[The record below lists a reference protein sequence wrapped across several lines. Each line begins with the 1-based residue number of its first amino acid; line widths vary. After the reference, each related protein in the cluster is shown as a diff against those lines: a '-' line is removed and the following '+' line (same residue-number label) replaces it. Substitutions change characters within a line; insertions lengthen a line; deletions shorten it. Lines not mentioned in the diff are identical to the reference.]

1 MNANFFLPTLTSTY
15 ANFLTE
21 MKSRDEDIAT
31 WFDATTSTNIPVNTK
46 RWNATGNKFEKWN
59 GTVWSNLSTLYE
71 IKVRDSD
78 RLNGQAASYYAT
90 SDHGHTNATTS
101 VAGFMSST
109 DKSKLDAIAANA
121 NNYSH
126 PTGDGNLHVPA
137 NGTANSGKFLQAT
150 GVAGSYVWANVP
162 TVSLS
167 GLGVNATAAE
177 LNILDGA
184 TVTTSELNYLEG
196 VSSSVQTQLK
206 TKAPLASPAFTGT
219 PTSTTPDAGDNSGR
233 VATTAFVLANSLQ
246 DISFTAGTKL
256 EALAASEVG
265 FVSTTYIKKKE
276 ISVGTGGTIT
286 VSFRLKSA
294 SAVTSYAA
302 YGQIYVNGVAV
313 GTVRTT
319 TSKTY
324 VTYTQ
329 DITVAAGDLVQL
341 YVKGGNVE
349 YLAFADQFKILVAAP
364 STSTVLL
371 N

>member
-1 MNANFFLPTLTSTY
+1 MANWSLPTLASLY
-15 ANFLTE
+15 SDFLAQSKE
-21 MKSRDEDIAT
+21 RDEDAIKML
-31 WFDATTSTNIPVNTK
+31 DGTSSSNLPVGAK

-59 GTVWSNLSTLYE
+59 GTAWSDLSTLYE

-90 SDHGHTNATTS
+90 SGHGHTAATTS
-101 VAGFMSST
+101 AAGFMSST
-109 DKSKLDAIAANA
+109 DKSKLDGIASNA

-150 GVAGSYVWANVP
+150 GVEGSYVWANVP
-162 TVSLS
+162 TTSLS
-167 GLGVNATAAE
+167 TLGINATADE

-184 TVTTSELNYLEG
+184 TVTTAELNYLDG
-196 VSSSVQTQLK
+196 VSSSVQTQLNG
-206 TKAPLASPAFTGT
+206 KAPLASPELTGT
-219 PTSTTPDAGDNSGR
+219 PTAPTPTAGDNSTKI
-233 VATTAFVLANSLQ
+233 ATTAFVLANSLR

-286 VSFRLKSA
+286 VSFRLKTDGIG
-294 SAVTSYAA
+294 V

-319 TSKTY
+319 TSTAY

-329 DITVAAGDLVQL
+329 NITVAAGDLVQL
-341 YVKGGNVE
+341 YVKGGSSD
-349 YLAFADQFKILVAAP
+349 Y
-364 STSTVLL
+364 
-371 N
+371 

>member
-1 MNANFFLPTLTSTY
+1 MANWSLPTLASLY
-15 ANFLTE
+15 SDFLAQSKE
-21 MKSRDEDIAT
+21 RDEDAIKML
-31 WFDATTSTNIPVNTK
+31 DGTSSSNLPSGAK

-59 GTVWSNLSTLYE
+59 GTVWSDLSTLYE

-78 RLNGQAASYYAT
+78 RLNGKAASYYAT

-184 TVTTSELNYLEG
+184 TVTTAELNYLDG
-196 VSSSVQTQLK
+196 VSSSVQTQLN
-206 TKAPLASPAFTGT
+206 TKAPLASPALTGT
-219 PTSTTPDAGDNSGR
+219 PTAPTPTAGDNSTKI
-233 VATTAFVLANSLQ
+233 ATTAFVT
-246 DISFTAGTKL
+246 SFSEFNAGSKL
-256 EALAASEVG
+256 EALSSAVASYQG
-265 FVSTTYIKKKE
+265 TTPTKIKE
-276 ISVGTGGTIT
+276 ISVAKSGVVT
-286 VSFRLKSA
+286 VSFSMA
-294 SAVTSYAA
+294 SGGSSYTT
-302 YGQIYVNGVAV
+302 YGRVYKNGVAA
-313 GTVRTT
+313 GTLRST
-319 TSKTY
+319 TSTAYTTY
-324 VTYTQ
+324 SENINVNS
-329 DITVAAGDLVQL
+329 GDLIQL
-341 YVKGGNVE
+341 YIYASANYITFGK
-349 YLAFADQFKILVAAP
+349 DFKILVANPA
-364 STSTVLL
+364 SSITII
-371 N
+371 